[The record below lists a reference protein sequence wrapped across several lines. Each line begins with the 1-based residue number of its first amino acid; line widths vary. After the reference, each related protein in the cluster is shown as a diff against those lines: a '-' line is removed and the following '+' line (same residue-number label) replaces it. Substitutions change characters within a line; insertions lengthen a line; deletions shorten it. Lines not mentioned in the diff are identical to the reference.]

1 MIIELFLTGF
11 LFLIILVLNIPMMAL
26 GYKMEMGDSDVDT
39 ELQKISNDP
48 KRFRI
53 SIVIALIEHGCV
65 IALAIMLFIVYS
77 PYSIIL
83 GIVWAVVRIGEGLI
97 QFNNEKN
104 YWKLL
109 DIARQYSGTS
119 GTERNA
125 LGELAN
131 TIFKTKEY
139 RFKFA
144 MVLWAIGTLAYSIVF
159 VTFGVV
165 PLIIG
170 WFGIVVGILIGIPN
184 GLELAKR
191 EFKVLLAIG
200 GLSAIV
206 FELVLGGWLIFYSII

>member
-97 QFNNEKN
+97 
-104 YWKLL
+104 
-109 DIARQYSGTS
+109 
-119 GTERNA
+119 
-125 LGELAN
+125 
-131 TIFKTKEY
+131 
-139 RFKFA
+139 
-144 MVLWAIGTLAYSIVF
+144 
-159 VTFGVV
+159 
-165 PLIIG
+165 
-170 WFGIVVGILIGIPN
+170 
-184 GLELAKR
+184 
-191 EFKVLLAIG
+191 
-200 GLSAIV
+200 
-206 FELVLGGWLIFYSII
+206 